1 MTTAR
6 GLLARTG
13 LPQRESEVLLL
24 SLLGRDRGWLFAHG
38 DAPIAQ
44 HSEGVFMEWVQRRQ
58 KGEPLA
64 YILGEREFW
73 SLPLRVTPDVLIPR
87 PDTEVLVEWAINLM
101 AGEPSG
107 HCLDLGTG
115 SGAIALA
122 IKHELP
128 ESRMTAVDT
137 SDLALAVARDNGQRL
152 GLEVEWLQGSW
163 FEPVAGRSF
172 DLIVSNPP
180 YIRNDDAH
188 LQLGDLPAE
197 PALALRGGADGL
209 DSIRHLVAGA
219 QAVLR
224 PGGSFLVEHG
234 WDQGAPVRALME
246 QHGWQGVAT
255 RRDLSGHER
264 VTYGC
269 LG

>member
-44 HSEGVFMEWVQRRQ
+44 HSEGAFMEWVQRRQ

-107 HCLDLGTG
+107 HCLD
-115 SGAIALA
+115 
-122 IKHELP
+122 
-128 ESRMTAVDT
+128 
-137 SDLALAVARDNGQRL
+137 
-152 GLEVEWLQGSW
+152 
-163 FEPVAGRSF
+163 
-172 DLIVSNPP
+172 
-180 YIRNDDAH
+180 
-188 LQLGDLPAE
+188 
-197 PALALRGGADGL
+197 
-209 DSIRHLVAGA
+209 
-219 QAVLR
+219 
-224 PGGSFLVEHG
+224 
-234 WDQGAPVRALME
+234 
-246 QHGWQGVAT
+246 
-255 RRDLSGHER
+255 
-264 VTYGC
+264 
-269 LG
+269 